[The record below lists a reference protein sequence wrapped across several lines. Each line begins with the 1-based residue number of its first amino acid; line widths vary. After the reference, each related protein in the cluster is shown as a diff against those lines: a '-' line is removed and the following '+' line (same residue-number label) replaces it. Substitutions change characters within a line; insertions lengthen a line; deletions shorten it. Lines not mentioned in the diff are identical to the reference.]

1 MAFTKFE
8 TLLRKAAARTL
19 GGLWKAVG
27 NICDLFT
34 PERGW
39 SYIKAAGCVAHQ
51 VPKAV
56 VYVVSKAPE

>member
-1 MAFTKFE
+1 VAFAKFE
-8 TLLRKAAARTL
+8 TLPRKAAARTL

-39 SYIKAAGCVAHQ
+39 NYIKAAGCV
-51 VPKAV
+51 VL
-56 VYVVSKAPE
+56 

>member
-8 TLLRKAAARTL
+8 TLLRKAAARIL
-19 GGLWKAVG
+19 GGPWKAVG

-39 SYIKAAGCVAHQ
+39 SYTKAAGCV
-51 VPKAV
+51 VL
-56 VYVVSKAPE
+56 